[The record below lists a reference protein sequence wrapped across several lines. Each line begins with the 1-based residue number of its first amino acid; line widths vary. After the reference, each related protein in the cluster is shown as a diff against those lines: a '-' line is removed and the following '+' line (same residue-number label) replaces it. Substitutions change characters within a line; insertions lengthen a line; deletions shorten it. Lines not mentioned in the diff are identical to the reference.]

1 MSYLALPG
9 EIKMQYF
16 HHCYACE
23 CFIKLCQ
30 ADNGIHRVCIIPD
43 SIKLTLPCLYVAFL
57 DLYLNDT
64 CIYFYQRV
72 LRFHAEIITTVG
84 FQLERSYIVFNQ

>member
-1 MSYLALPG
+1 M
-9 EIKMQYF
+9 F
-16 HHCYACE
+16 H
-23 CFIKLCQ
+23 K
-30 ADNGIHRVCIIPD
+30 
-43 SIKLTLPCLYVAFL
+43 TLPSGQWHTQSLYNSRLYKAYTFMSIYVAFL